1 MTVAPGKREATKA
14 ANRAAILEAAKTVFG
29 ELGYGGASVRDII
42 RRTGLASGTFYNYFP
57 DKESIFRALVEDT
70 GEEAR
75 RRVRA
80 ARRRAT
86 APRAFIE
93 DSYRAYFEF
102 IVEDP
107 STFAFM
113 ARNAGT
119 IRAFFDEGAVPLA
132 GDELVEDLRVA
143 IEAGLLPSLDLEYTA
158 HAMVALGVELGVRM
172 IERDPPDVEGA
183 TRFATELFLGGLDR
197 FSLPS

>member
-1 MTVAPGKREATKA
+1 MSLETGKRERTKA
-14 ANRAAILEAAKTVFG
+14 ANRAAILDAAREVFG
-29 ELGYGGASVRDII
+29 EAGYGATSVRDII

-75 RRVRA
+75 RRVQA
-80 ARRRAT
+80 ARRRAPT
-86 APRAFIE
+86 PRAFVE

-113 ARNAGT
+113 ARNSGT

-132 GDELVEDLRVA
+132 GAELIDDLRTA
-143 IEAGLLPSLDLEYTA
+143 IDAGLLPEVDLEYTA

-183 TRFATELFLGGLDR
+183 TRFATELFLGGLER
-197 FSLPS
+197 LSLPS

>member
-1 MTVAPGKREATKA
+1 VSLASGKRELTKA
-14 ANRAAILEAAKTVFG
+14 ANRAASREAAREVFG
-29 ELGYGGASVRDII
+29 EAGYGATSVRDII

-75 RRVRA
+75 HRVRA

-86 APRAFIE
+86 TPRAFVE

-113 ARNAGT
+113 ARNSGT

-132 GDELVEDLRVA
+132 GDELMEDLRTA
-143 IEAGLLPSLDLEYTA
+143 IDAGLLPGVDLEYTA

-172 IERDPPDVEGA
+172 IERDPPDVDGA

-197 FSLPS
+197 LSLPS